1 METLHRL
8 GYRGPGSK
16 PMASLSVRRAAP
28 EISGNTRERMESV
41 LANIRHMKDQA
52 QPASDLRAEEAET
65 LLHDQVMNCWRA
77 DSPTITAKGM
87 PVEIV
92 VTLTE
97 AGALAGPPQTIDAQR
112 LNSDRDLERKRTR
125 MN

>member
-1 METLHRL
+1 
-8 GYRGPGSK
+8 
-16 PMASLSVRRAAP
+16 
-28 EISGNTRERMESV
+28 MESV

-97 AGALAGPPQTIDAQR
+97 AGALAGQPQIIDAQR
-112 LNSDRDLERKRTR
+112 LNSDRDFLVAAYVAARSVERCSPFNLDRKSTR
-125 MN
+125 LNSSH